1 MNVSSIT
8 PQYRTGSGLLHDVR
22 LEAHQLRRELEPF
35 RHPSSIAVCP
45 FLNFKLELTDD
56 SDVWLSLTGP
66 DGVKAFLREAMR

>member
-35 RHPSSIAVCP
+35 RHPSSIAVAR
-45 FLNFKLELTDD
+45 
-56 SDVWLSLTGP
+56 S
-66 DGVKAFLREAMR
+66 